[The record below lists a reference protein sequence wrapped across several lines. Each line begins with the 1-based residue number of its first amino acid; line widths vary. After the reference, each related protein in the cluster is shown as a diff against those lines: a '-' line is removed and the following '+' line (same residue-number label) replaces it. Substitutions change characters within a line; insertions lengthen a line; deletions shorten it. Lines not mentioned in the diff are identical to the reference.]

1 MTLCKQGEVLIN
13 MSLVLCSEIDGES
26 DKAGCQIGTL
36 SKRQE
41 SVRSFMDEV
50 SRGIIAIS

>member
-1 MTLCKQGEVLIN
+1 

-41 SVRSFMDEV
+41 SVCSLMDEV